1 MFKVKPKGFLA
12 LTFLIMLGLVPL
24 FYLVSIPF
32 PRVNSMTEGRVLKKF
47 SLEGLGFKAALD
59 TYQDGEKSRAAGM
72 VVNLISERALPVQF
86 ERATSDQFPMR
97 DQFIQL
103 TYAFGRGLNDLVYW
117 RSPTPAIPATILPD
131 QGVYIT
137 RDKQYLFYGNSSYT
151 SSLNAGIDVRIENYR
166 TLLNLYPQ
174 VNWYIYNI
182 DGISTSKA
190 NPLIDYILNA
200 DVGRALQYFLDN
212 KPEALTVDN
221 FEMDSFEDQLMYF
234 YRTDG
239 HWNIHGV
246 LYGYDEIHTM
256 LSKHFPDISPKRVYD
271 DFITF
276 PDLLFRGELRR
287 QSMYLIEGE
296 LFEMVDY
303 QLPPHKTYADGKVTT
318 YGRYKD
324 YFERKY
330 STAPF
335 VNHYG
340 QFFGP
345 NLALLEFV
353 YEGNP
358 DRDILIFGDSF
369 DNPLV
374 PLIAQHY
381 HHTYSVDLRSYKD
394 FSLGEFLKDHPV
406 DDILLVGSNDLP
418 FLDPDRII
426 NP

>member
-12 LTFLIMLGLVPL
+12 LAFLIMIGLVPL
-24 FYLVSIPF
+24 FYLASVPF
-32 PRVNSMTEGRVLKKF
+32 PRVNSMTEGRVLKQF
-47 SLEGLGFKAALD
+47 SLQGLGFKSALD
-59 TYQDGEKSRAAGM
+59 VFRDGDKLQAGKM
-72 VVNLISERALPVQF
+72 LLKLFRERALPAQI
-86 ERATSDQFPMR
+86 ERATSDQFPLR
-97 DQFIQL
+97 DQFIQI
-103 TYAFGRGLNDLVYW
+103 TYAFGRGLNELVYW
-117 RSPTPAIPATILPD
+117 RSPMPAIPATILPD

-137 RDKQYLFYGNSSYT
+137 RDKQYLFYGNSTYNP
-151 SSLNAGIDVRIENYR
+151 SLNARIDVRIANYK
-166 TLLNLYPQ
+166 TLIELYPQ
-174 VNWYIYNI
+174 VNWYVYNI

-190 NPLIDYILNA
+190 NPLNDYHLNA
-200 DVGRALQYFLDN
+200 DEGRAFQYFLDN

-221 FEMDSFEDQLMYF
+221 FQMESFENHKEYF

-246 LYGYDEIHTM
+246 LFGYDEIHTV
-256 LSKHFPDISPKRVYD
+256 LSKHFPEISTKRVYE

-276 PDLLFRGELRR
+276 PDLFFRGELRR
-287 QSMYLIEGE
+287 QSMYLLEGE

-303 QLPPHKTYADGKVTT
+303 QLPPHKTYANGKETT
-318 YGRYKD
+318 YGRYAE
-324 YFERKY
+324 YFAGNY
-330 STAPF
+330 SNEPF

-345 NLALLEFV
+345 NVALLEFV
-353 YEGNP
+353 YEGNT
-358 DRDILIFGDSF
+358 DRDILIFGNSF

-381 HHTYSVDLRSYKD
+381 NHTYSVDPRSYGD
-394 FSLGEFLKDHPV
+394 FSLGEFLQDHPV

-418 FLDPDRII
+418 FLDPNRII